1 MIIMSLLKKR
11 DFIHSHLHQ
20 VDENLI
26 NEVYQKMHSHLDNDP
41 VIGYDETGKVIN
53 KSQFIA
59 DLQEAESQIERG
71 EYLTIEDLEK
81 ESEQW

>member
-1 MIIMSLLKKR
+1 MQT
-11 DFIHSHLHQ
+11 HL
-20 VDENLI
+20 V
-26 NEVYQKMHSHLDNDP
+26 NDP

-59 DLQEAESQIERG
+59 DLKEAESQIEKG

>member
-11 DFIHSHLHQ
+11 DYIHSHLHQ
-20 VDENLI
+20 IGEDLI
-26 NEVYQKMHSHLDNDP
+26 NEVYQKMNSHLENDP
-41 VIGYDETGKVIN
+41 VIGYDESGKVIK
-53 KSQFIA
+53 KSQLMA
-59 DLQEAESQIERG
+59 DLKEAESQIERG